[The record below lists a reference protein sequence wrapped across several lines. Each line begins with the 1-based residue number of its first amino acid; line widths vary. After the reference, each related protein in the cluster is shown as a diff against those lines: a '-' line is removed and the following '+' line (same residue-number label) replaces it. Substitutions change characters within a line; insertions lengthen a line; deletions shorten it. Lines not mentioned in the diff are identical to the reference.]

1 MNRKWISWL
10 LGIIVVVGV
19 GSIMVVNYAVDYVL
33 GSLATPTEIQ
43 TNTGT
48 HSESVSAE
56 TPSVDKEE
64 SATMVE
70 TKEPESNQTH
80 ESVVTAPPPANK
92 PQKTSNSTTEE
103 KAAPDTTTNEKA
115 APKTTT
121 TQEKPQ
127 GHSAYISPSMAEQ
140 VQEEITVKEKA
151 KVARTILAKF
161 SPSDLQY
168 FIQLAQ
174 GGITTD
180 EKKEAKRVF
189 LEKLT
194 EAEYNELIA
203 IAVKYGLSS
212 GRDYHETQADYA
224 GENKDKD

>member
-1 MNRKWISWL
+1 MKRKWMIWL
-10 LGIIVVVGV
+10 LGIVVVLGV

-43 TNTGT
+43 TNTST
-48 HSESVSAE
+48 HSESVSSE

-70 TKEPESNQTH
+70 TKETESNQTH
-80 ESVVTAPPPANK
+80 ESVVTTPPPANK

-103 KAAPDTTTNEKA
+103 KAAPKTTTNEKA

-121 TQEKPQ
+121 QEKPK
-127 GHSAYISPSMAEQ
+127 GHSAYISPSKAEQ

-168 FIQLAQ
+168 FIQLTQ
-174 GGITTD
+174 GGVTTD

-203 IAVKYGLSS
+203 IAAKYGLSS

>member
-10 LGIIVVVGV
+10 LGIVVVVGV
-19 GSIMVVNYAVDYVL
+19 VSVMLINYAVDYVL
-33 GSLATPTEIQ
+33 GSLATPIEIQ
-43 TNTGT
+43 TNTST

-56 TPSVDKEE
+56 TLTVDKQG
-64 SATMVE
+64 SAMEE

-80 ESVVTAPPPANK
+80 ETVVTTPPPANK

-103 KAAPDTTTNEKA
+103 KAAPKTTTNEKA

-127 GHSAYISPSMAEQ
+127 GHSAYISLSKAEQ

-168 FIQLAQ
+168 FIQLTQ
-174 GGITTD
+174 GGVTTN

-203 IAVKYGLSS
+203 IAAKYGLSS